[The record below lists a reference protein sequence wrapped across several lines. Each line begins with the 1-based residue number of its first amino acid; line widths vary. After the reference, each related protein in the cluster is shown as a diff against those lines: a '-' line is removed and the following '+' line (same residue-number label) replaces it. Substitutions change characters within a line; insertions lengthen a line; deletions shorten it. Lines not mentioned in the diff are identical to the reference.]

1 MNSSF
6 AHRFHRMQIW
16 KEKKVAQDWRIGHSA
31 PYTIALFLWASFAY
45 LGPSLATS
53 YAKRTSPRA
62 TNPTNPMRPTVAE
75 TPFIKYWING
85 RPRLAHRSLRVDF
98 WNKSFIFLF
107 FFLLFYFLV
116 DRAELGDRLWQWW
129 RPSTTTFTW
138 TATRARRRS
147 SDAIGAPDPPVIF
160 CFSSF
165 FFCFRCLCLVFLF
178 FCFVFFFQFHFVPFS
193 ASFERKQRTT
203 TPCPT
208 VSVTPWKYGK
218 KNKRKSSSVRVVEG
232 NRFRKSFFFWQNGS
246 RQKKGNHV
254 QEMNEKQNEMAKKNN
269 QTFAFAAL
277 SSILF
282 SRNIRLKKTKKKQKK
297 SGFEDS
303 RTNFKDRHRRQIRR
317 SYWLPSDGRWAWL
330 CRSPDPTDPPPHPNP
345 HRSAATGV
353 TRIEYRYRYRS
364 IYFF

>member
-98 WNKSFIFLF
+98 WNKSFIFFLI
-107 FFLLFYFLV
+107 FLLFYFLV

-208 VSVTPWKYGK
+208 VSVTPWKYEK
-218 KNKRKSSSVRVVEG
+218 KTKENRPPSASSKEIVSGNHFFLAKWIEAKKRKSCSRNEW
-232 NRFRKSFFFWQNGS
+232 KTKWNG
-246 RQKKGNHV
+246 QKKTIKRSHSRRCHR
-254 QEMNEKQNEMAKKNN
+254 
-269 QTFAFAAL
+269 F
-277 SSILF
+277 F
-282 SRNIRLKKTKKKQKK
+282 SAET
-297 SGFEDS
+297 S
-303 RTNFKDRHRRQIRR
+303 
-317 SYWLPSDGRWAWL
+317 
-330 CRSPDPTDPPPHPNP
+330 
-345 HRSAATGV
+345 V
-353 TRIEYRYRYRS
+353 
-364 IYFF
+364 